1 MSNQLEKFGLR
12 PYRKLDGTP
21 LVGAQNRYTIAA
33 GYATA
38 IFQGDLVQPVTSGNI
53 ERHEAGTSEAVVGVF
68 NGCFYT
74 DPTTQKPTYSNF
86 YPGGIAASDITAFV
100 VDDPDA
106 VFLMD
111 ADAAF
116 TRADLFKNYS
126 VSNATGVTQTG
137 ISSVQLDVS
146 ASGTAATFAV
156 QAIDI
161 TQDPENQDTSVS
173 NANILVR
180 INNHFYRSCLLYTSD
195 AADE

>member
-21 LVGAQNRYTIAA
+21 LVGAQNRYTIKP
-33 GYATA
+33 GYGTA
-38 IFQGDLVQPVTSGNI
+38 IYQGDMVVPVSTGNI
-53 ERHEAGTSEAVVGVF
+53 ERHTAGNAAAVVGVF
-68 NGCFYT
+68 NGVFYN
-74 DPTTQKPTYSNF
+74 DPTTQKPTYKNY
-86 YPGGIAASDITAFV
+86 YPGGITPTQGDITAFI

-106 VFLMD
+106 VFLSD

-126 VSNATGVTQTG
+126 VTNTTGVTQTG
-137 ISSVQLDVS
+137 ISKVQLDVS
-146 ASGTAATFAV
+146 ASGIASTFAV

-161 TQDPENQDTSVS
+161 SQDPDNSDTSVS

-180 INNHFYRSCLLYTSD
+180 INNHFFRSGTGI
-195 AADE
+195 A

>member
-33 GYATA
+33 GYSTA
-38 IFQGDLVQPVTSGNI
+38 IFQGDLVIPVTAGNI
-53 ERHEAGTSEAVVGVF
+53 ERHTAGNAAPVVGVF
-68 NGCFYT
+68 NGVFYN
-74 DPTTQKPTYSNF
+74 DPTTQKPTYKNF
-86 YPGGIAASDITAFV
+86 YPGGVTPTQGDITAFV

-111 ADAAF
+111 ADATFA
-116 TRADLFKNYS
+116 RADLFRNYS
-126 VSNATGVTQTG
+126 VTNATGVTQTG
-137 ISSVQLDVS
+137 ISQVQLDVS
-146 ASGTAATFAV
+146 ASGTAGTFVV

-161 TQDPENQDTSVS
+161 SQDPENSDTASA

-180 INNHFYRSCLLYTSD
+180 INNHFYRQGGTGL
-195 AADE
+195 

>member
-21 LVGAQNRYTIAA
+21 LVGAQNRYTIKP
-33 GYATA
+33 GYGTA
-38 IFQGDLVQPVTSGNI
+38 IYQGDMVVPVSTGNI
-53 ERHEAGTSEAVVGVF
+53 ERHTAGNAAAVVGVF
-68 NGCFYT
+68 NGVFYN
-74 DPTTQKPTYSNF
+74 DPTTQKPTYKNY
-86 YPGGIAASDITAFV
+86 YPGGITPTQGDVTAFV

-106 VFLMD
+106 VFLSD

-126 VSNATGVTQTG
+126 VTNTTGVTQTG
-137 ISSVQLDVS
+137 ISKVQLDVS
-146 ASGTAATFAV
+146 ASGIASTFAV

-161 TQDPENQDTSVS
+161 SQDPDNSDTSVS

-180 INNHFYRSCLLYTSD
+180 INNHFFRSGTGI
-195 AADE
+195 A

>member
-1 MSNQLEKFGLR
+1 MSNQVEKFGLR

-21 LVGAQNRYTIAA
+21 LVGAQNRYTIASN
-33 GYATA
+33 YNTA
-38 IFQGDLVQPVTSGNI
+38 IFQGDLVEPLTSGNI
-53 ERHEAGTSEAVVGVF
+53 QKHGANTSDAVVGVF

-86 YPGGIAASDITAFV
+86 YPGSVAASDITAFI

-126 VSNATGVTQTG
+126 VTNTTGVTQTG
-137 ISSVQLDVS
+137 ISKAQLDVS

-161 TQDPENQDTSVS
+161 SQDPENSDTANA

-180 INNHFYRSCLLYTSD
+180 INNHFYRSGTGL
-195 AADE
+195 

>member
-1 MSNQLEKFGLR
+1 MSNQVEKFGLR

-21 LVGAQNRYTIAA
+21 LVGAQNRYTIASGLA
-33 GYATA
+33 GA
-38 IFQGDLVQPVTSGNI
+38 IFQGEMVQPLASGNI
-53 ERHEAGTSEAVVGVF
+53 ERHAPNTSEAVVGVF

-86 YPGGIAASDITAFV
+86 YPGGIAASDITAFI

-111 ADAAF
+111 ADATFA
-116 TRADLFKNYS
+116 RADLFKNYS
-126 VSNATGVTQTG
+126 VTNTTGVTQTG
-137 ISSVQLDVS
+137 MSKQQLDVS
-146 ASGTAATFAV
+146 VSGTASTFAV

-161 TQDPENQDTSVS
+161 SQDPENSDVGSA

-180 INNHFYRSCLLYTSD
+180 INNHFYRSGTGL
-195 AADE
+195 A

>member
-21 LVGAQNRYTIAA
+21 LAGAQNRYTIAA

-38 IFQGDLVQPVTSGNI
+38 IFQGDLVQPNTAGNI
-53 ERHEAGTSEAVVGVF
+53 ERHTGNTSDAVVGVF
-68 NGCFYT
+68 NGVFYN
-74 DPTTQKPTYSNF
+74 DPTTQKPTYGNY
-86 YPGGIAASDITAFV
+86 YPGGITPTQGDITAFV

-111 ADAAF
+111 ADEAF

-126 VSNATGVTQTG
+126 VTTAGGVTQTG

-161 TQDPENQDTSVS
+161 SQDPDNSDTTTS

-180 INNHFYRSCLLYTSD
+180 INNHFFRSGTGI
-195 AADE
+195 A